1 MKRNRKAKIL
11 ATLGPA
17 SSDKKII
24 EDLFIAGCDVFRLN
38 FSHGDL
44 ETHRKNYET
53 IRSLE
58 EKHNHASCILADLQ
72 GPKLRVG
79 TFKNTKEN
87 LVKGQS
93 FVLDLSSEPGDNNR
107 VNFPHEE
114 IYDFL
119 KDKTI
124 EENTL
129 YALKDFIWYGTCDTI
144 MKTDFYYDIVFY
156 LGMDDVFLPMN
167 YDAILKSDLDTMEFT
182 WLNWKRIIDYTGDI
196 KQQIIDNYIIID

>member
-24 EDLFIAGCDVFRLN
+24 EDLFVAGCDVFRLN

-44 ETHRKNYET
+44 ETHRKNYEN

-93 FVLDLSSEPGDNNR
+93 FVLDLSLI
-107 VNFPHEE
+107 H
-114 IYDFL
+114 I
-119 KDKTI
+119 
-124 EENTL
+124 
-129 YALKDFIWYGTCDTI
+129 
-144 MKTDFYYDIVFY
+144 
-156 LGMDDVFLPMN
+156 
-167 YDAILKSDLDTMEFT
+167 
-182 WLNWKRIIDYTGDI
+182 
-196 KQQIIDNYIIID
+196 

>member
-24 EDLFIAGCDVFRLN
+24 EDLFVAGCDVFRLN
-38 FSHGDL
+38 FSHGNL

-79 TFKNTKEN
+79 KFKNKKEN
-87 LVKGQS
+87 LVKGQN
-93 FVLDLSSEPGDNNR
+93 FVLDLSTAPGDNNR

-119 KDKTI
+119 TPNSILLINDGRIRLQVIEQKKDSFCKNLI
-124 EENTL
+124 NSLNQYFAHLFCFLNDESIFQQHQQVNL
-129 YALKDFIWYGTCDTI
+129 YQSFWS
-144 MKTDFYYDIVFY
+144 YYVNKLY
-156 LGMDDVFLPMN
+156 
-167 YDAILKSDLDTMEFT
+167 KSFFVL
-182 WLNWKRIIDYTGDI
+182 
-196 KQQIIDNYIIID
+196 YIYNN

>member
-24 EDLFIAGCDVFRLN
+24 EDLFVAGCDVFRLN

-44 ETHRKNYET
+44 ETHRKNYEN

-93 FVLDLSSEPGDNNR
+93 FVLDLSLIHISEPTRHHPISYAVFCLLHKGKCNPINSHIYCFHKIRFIFFCKGIYRKNNIR
-107 VNFPHEE
+107 N
-114 IYDFL
+114 ID
-119 KDKTI
+119 T
-124 EENTL
+124 
-129 YALKDFIWYGTCDTI
+129 FI
-144 MKTDFYYDIVFY
+144 V
-156 LGMDDVFLPMN
+156 
-167 YDAILKSDLDTMEFT
+167 
-182 WLNWKRIIDYTGDI
+182 
-196 KQQIIDNYIIID
+196 